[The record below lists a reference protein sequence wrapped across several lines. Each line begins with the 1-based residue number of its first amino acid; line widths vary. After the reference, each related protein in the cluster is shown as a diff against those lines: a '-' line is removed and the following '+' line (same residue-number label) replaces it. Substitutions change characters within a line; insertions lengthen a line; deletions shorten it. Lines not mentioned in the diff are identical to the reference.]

1 MIELQREAHGD
12 FTGFIRM
19 DPVMFHEL
27 LVRLTPRLTKQ
38 DTHMRRALE
47 PGLKLAVTLRF
58 LATGNSYRS
67 LAFTFRV
74 PHNTISIFVREVCA
88 AIVDEFGEEV
98 VALPTTE
105 PGWRGISEQFSTR
118 WNFHHTLGAIDGKH
132 IAIKCPPNSGSV
144 FHNYKKFFSVI
155 LLGIVD
161 ADYRFLWVN
170 MGANGST
177 SDCAVFNTTDLKTA
191 FENNTIGLPSD
202 DKLPGDDMDTSYFL
216 VAFPQKYYNTTRS
229 VCTTPNIGRK
239 CEWYIYIYCMCV
251 SCLIPLDIIMF
262 LLRSQ

>member
-1 MIELQREAHGD
+1 MDYFWQQPLHMLALAREQNQNIGQLTVLLHNRRRRRRRFWVRPWISRRHLHGANEQLMIELQREAHGD

-177 SDCAVFNTTDLKTA
+177 SDCAVA
-191 FENNTIGLPSD
+191 
-202 DKLPGDDMDTSYFL
+202 SY
-216 VAFPQKYYNTTRS
+216 A
-229 VCTTPNIGRK
+229 TPN
-239 CEWYIYIYCMCV
+239 
-251 SCLIPLDIIMF
+251 PF
-262 LLRSQ
+262 LWNKICF